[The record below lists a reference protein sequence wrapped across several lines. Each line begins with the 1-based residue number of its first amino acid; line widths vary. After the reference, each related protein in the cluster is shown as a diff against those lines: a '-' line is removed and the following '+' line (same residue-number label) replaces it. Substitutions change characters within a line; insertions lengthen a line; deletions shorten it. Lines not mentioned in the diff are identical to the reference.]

1 MKYKFQIEHNIHRA
15 VQSCVAEDTNTT
27 VPDSLQSKGKTNKVI
42 FVLFAQKN
50 MFACIVSKKKRKKL
64 NHCGAFVNK
73 GQRYGVEPIKNG
85 WMHEITEPHFTCRH
99 IFLVYVG

>member
-1 MKYKFQIEHNIHRA
+1 MKCKFQIEHNIHRA

-50 MFACIVSKKKRKKL
+50 MFACIVSKKKKKIESL
-64 NHCGAFVNK
+64 WSLCQQRSKVLCGANK
-73 GQRYGVEPIKNG
+73 E
-85 WMHEITEPHFTCRH
+85 W
-99 IFLVYVG
+99 LDA